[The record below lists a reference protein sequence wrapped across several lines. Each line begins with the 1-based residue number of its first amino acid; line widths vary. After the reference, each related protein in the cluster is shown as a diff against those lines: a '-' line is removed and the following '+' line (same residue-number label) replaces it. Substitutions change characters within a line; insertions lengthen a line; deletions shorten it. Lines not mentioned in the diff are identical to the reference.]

1 MKKEFLVTKSGTT
14 FVKFAGLLDL
24 AHERNI
30 QSLTTELIQAPNED
44 NGRVAIFSATAIF
57 LDAHGEPR
65 SFRCHGTAHAGNVK
79 SHMQVYLLEMAETRS
94 KARVL
99 RDALNIATCSLEE
112 AEGGDAFDNGAAP
125 RTAPR
130 TGARKSGCTHCMAT
144 DARPGSH
151 HGPGCP
157 NRTEQRA
164 AAAR

>member
-30 QSLTTELIQAPNED
+30 QSLTTELVQAPNEQ
-44 NGRVAIFSATAIF
+44 NGRVAIFSATATFI
-57 LDAHGEPR
+57 DANGEPR
-65 SFRCHGTAHAGNVK
+65 SFRCHGTAHPGNVK

-112 AEGGDAFDNGAAP
+112 AEGGEIDQAAPAP
-125 RTAPR
+125 RTTAR
-130 TGARKSGCTHCMAT
+130 TTARKSGCTHCMAT
-144 DARPGSH
+144 DVRPGSH

-157 NRTEQRA
+157 NRTDQRA
-164 AAAR
+164 SAVR